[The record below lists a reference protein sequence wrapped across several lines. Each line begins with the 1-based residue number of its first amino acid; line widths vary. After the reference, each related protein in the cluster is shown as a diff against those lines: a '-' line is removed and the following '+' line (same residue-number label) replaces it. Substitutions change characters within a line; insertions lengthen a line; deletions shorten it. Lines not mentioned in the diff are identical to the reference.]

1 MKNFIFGY
9 ILLHAILCISDCK
22 AQLIDSDRSVLDN
35 NNLPG
40 FIKEKKPEVSNPYI
54 QSHFKFRSC
63 LWLKT
68 GIDRPATICSSWPG
82 EFQDLRWTTNVDPT
96 PFIRNEELILLYAE
110 ANWLASGGDK
120 SESIRALN
128 NVRNTWGVGDTPITT
143 GSTDDEFI
151 EELLVQRRFSL
162 WAETG
167 HRWVDL
173 RRFNRLDDTHID
185 LRDCGT
191 IYTQVDRRTSE
202 QTWEDS
208 NN

>member
-1 MKNFIFGY
+1 MFY
-9 ILLHAILCISDCK
+9 PLDALTSTILVVHP
-22 AQLIDSDRSVLDN
+22 SVVEDN
-35 NNLPG
+35 ITLYDTLANGDFVDGRARN
-40 FIKEKKPEVSNPYI
+40 
-54 QSHFKFRSC
+54 KFYKRAEPATS
-63 LWLKT
+63 
-68 GIDRPATICSSWPG
+68 ATICSSWPG
-82 EFQDLRWTTNVDPT
+82 EFQDLRWITNVDPT

-120 SESIRALN
+120 NESIRALN
-128 NVRNTWGVGDTPITT
+128 NVRNTWGVGDTPINTV
-143 GSTDDEFI
+143 SSDDEFI
-151 EELLVQRRFSL
+151 EELLEQRRFSL

-185 LRDCGT
+185 LRDCGS